1 MLKITRLSDYA
12 VAVLGQLARSAESV
26 QTAKGLAEKTGLPQP
41 AVSKILKSLARSKL
55 VASHRGV
62 QGGYRLARD
71 ASHVS
76 VADVIEAVE
85 GPVALTDCGD
95 ESVPAC
101 EFTGQ
106 CSVQA
111 NWLRINQVVRRA
123 LANISVEDM
132 MLPPNPE
139 RLIQLRRHAKPR
151 SAEPRNKSN
160 TGATVH
166 SSELE

>member
-1 MLKITRLSDYA
+1 MASS
-12 VAVLGQLARSAESV
+12 VEGV
-26 QTAKGLAEKTGLPQP
+26 QTAKELAEKTGLPQP
-41 AVSKILKSLARSKL
+41 AVSKILKSLARSKV

-62 QGGYRLARD
+62 QGGYRLARE
-71 ASHVS
+71 ASRVS

-132 MLPPNPE
+132 LLPPNKE
-139 RLIQLRRHAKPR
+139 RLIQLRRANKP
-151 SAEPRNKSN
+151 
-160 TGATVH
+160 TGNQPTRVTNEDTVRAG
-166 SSELE
+166 ELD

>member
-12 VAVLGQLARSAESV
+12 VAVLGQLANSVECV

-85 GPVALTDCGD
+85 GPVALTDCGG
-95 ESVPAC
+95 ESLPAC

-132 MLPPNPE
+132 MLPPNRE
-139 RLIQLRRHAKPR
+139 RLIQLRRSAKPR
-151 SAEPRNKSN
+151 SAELRNKSN
-160 TGATVH
+160 TGSTVH
-166 SSELE
+166 SRELE

>member
-12 VAVLGQLARSAESV
+12 VAVLGQLANSAEDV

-71 ASHVS
+71 ASLVS

-85 GPVALTDCGD
+85 GPVALTDCGG
-95 ESVPAC
+95 ESLPAC

-139 RLIQLRRHAKPR
+139 RLIQLRRNAKPR

>member
-12 VAVLGQLARSAESV
+12 VAVLAQLAAGGDEV
-26 QTAKGLAEKTGLPQP
+26 QTAKGLAERTGLPQP

-55 VASHRGV
+55 VQSHRGV
-62 QGGYRLARD
+62 QGGYRLARE

-85 GPVALTDCGD
+85 GPVALTDCGS
-95 ESVPAC
+95 EAVSEC
-101 EFTGQ
+101 EFQGQ

-132 MLPPNPE
+132 ILPPGQH
-139 RLIQLRRHAKPR
+139 RLIQLRRAARTNETRIKQPLNDNGTLR
-151 SAEPRNKSN
+151 
-160 TGATVH
+160 TGD
-166 SSELE
+166 E

>member
-1 MLKITRLSDYA
+1 MLRITRLSDYA
-12 VAVLGQLARSAESV
+12 VAVLGQMASSAEEV
-26 QTAKGLAEKTGLPQP
+26 QTAKGLAERTGLPQP

-55 VASHRGV
+55 VQSHRGV

-85 GPVALTDCGD
+85 GPVALTDCGSETLSD
-95 ESVPAC
+95 C
-101 EFTGQ
+101 EFQGQ

-132 MLPPNPE
+132 VLPPAQH
-139 RLIQLRRHAKPR
+139 RLIQLRRAAKP
-151 SAEPRNKSN
+151 SA
-160 TGATVH
+160 TGPEQRMNGNGKLKTG
-166 SSELE
+166 

>member
-12 VAVLGQLARSAESV
+12 VAVLGFMAGSDGV
-26 QTAKGLAEKTGLPQP
+26 QTAKSLAEKTGLPQP
-41 AVSKILKSLARSKL
+41 AVTKILKSLARAKL
-55 VASHRGV
+55 VDSHRGV
-62 QGGYRLARD
+62 QGGYRLARE
-71 ASHVS
+71 ASRVS

-95 ESVPAC
+95 DSNSEC

-106 CSVQA
+106 CAVKA

-132 MLPPNPE
+132 MLPPQRE
-139 RLIQLRRHAKPR
+139 RLIQLRRSPLLQGESRKTRPSAR
-151 SAEPRNKSN
+151 SGLPSR
-160 TGATVH
+160 
-166 SSELE
+166 ELE

>member
-85 GPVALTDCGD
+85 GPVALTDCGG
-95 ESVPAC
+95 ESLPAC

-132 MLPPNPE
+132 MLPPTRE
-139 RLIQLRRHAKPR
+139 RLIQLRRTAKPR
-151 SAEPRNKSN
+151 TAELQKRSN
-160 TGATVH
+160 TKLTLQP
-166 SSELE
+166 SELE

>member
-12 VAVLGQLARSAESV
+12 VAVLGQMASSSAEV
-26 QTAKGLAEKTGLPQP
+26 QTAKELAERTGLPQA
-41 AVSKILKSLARSKL
+41 AVGKILKSLARSKL

-62 QGGYRLARD
+62 QGGYRLARE
-71 ASHVS
+71 ASRVS

-85 GPVALTDCGD
+85 GPVALTDCGGD
-95 ESVPAC
+95 TAAAC

-132 MLPPNPE
+132 LLPPNKE
-139 RLIQLRRHAKPR
+139 RLIQLRRTNKPNPKQTR
-151 SAEPRNKSN
+151 RL
-160 TGATVH
+160 
-166 SSELE
+166 SSDGKVQARELE